1 MIEPV
6 VSVDWL
12 AEHPDAVVAD
22 VRWYLDGRSGWEA
35 YTAGHLPGAVFVDL
49 NTALAAPQVDGS
61 GRHPLPTPEAFAAGM
76 AAVGVGDDSV
86 VVAYDDA
93 GGAQAAR
100 MVWLLRLL
108 GVDAAV
114 LDGGMAAW
122 PGALETGAGETPAPG
137 GFTARP
143 WDPAGLATI
152 DDAAMGNLVL
162 DARAAE
168 RYEGVNEPVDPRAG
182 HIPAAVN
189 LPYAGNLDAE
199 GRFLSPEALAE
210 RYRAVGVVDAAEVI
224 VYCGSGVTA
233 CHNLVALERA
243 GLGRGRLYPG
253 SWSQYAG
260 TERPVATGP
269 EPGTHPPLTPRP

>member
-189 LPYAGNLDAE
+189 LPFAGNLDAD
-199 GRFLSPEALAE
+199 GRFLPPRSWPTATVRPASWTPPRSSCTAAPESRPATTSSRWSEPAS
-210 RYRAVGVVDAAEVI
+210 AA
-224 VYCGSGVTA
+224 GAST
-233 CHNLVALERA
+233 R
-243 GLGRGRLYPG
+243 GRGRSTQARSVP
-253 SWSQYAG
+253 S
-260 TERPVATGP
+260 RPARNP
-269 EPGTHPPLTPRP
+269 APIRR